1 MPAHEKTPKVASGK
15 KTADLDTIRGEVEE
29 GRQEDRMTILKI
41 EKEDMLN
48 RDIKSYENNIQ
59 IIGMKFDIKEAQKRD
74 DDGRT
79 AWRKQILDFLV
90 TSKIVSAS
98 KVFHQSG
105 ANKGKELRGILRDAH
120 PLRQQDNAAIVVAFT
135 ENWFANQIKNRIKGK
150 GLNLEAGVKVHPHY
164 PPIIDALKNEA
175 MRERRRL
182 LEIDGSNSTRKIIC
196 ATPMKKP
203 WVQLIE
209 VVEGRRVSLPFPVED
224 GRLVDPAA
232 TLARL
237 ALEGK
242 EYKLLKYVIASER
255 ASIPK
260 NLIIEATPMRADG
273 PNQKDEGMELK
284 N

>member
-1 MPAHEKTPKVASGK
+1 MPAEKTPKAPSSK
-15 KTADLDTIRGEVEE
+15 KTGDIDTIRSEVEQ
-29 GRQEDRMTILKI
+29 GRQEDRMTVLKI
-41 EKEDMLN
+41 EKEDLLN
-48 RDIKSYENNIQ
+48 RDIKSYENNIK
-59 IIGMKFDIKEAQKRD
+59 IIGMKFEIRDAQKRD

-79 AWRKQILDFLV
+79 AWRKKILVFLV
-90 TSKIVSAS
+90 TSKIVAAS
-98 KVFHQSG
+98 KVFHQFG

-120 PLRQQDNAAIVVAFT
+120 PLRQHDNVAIVVAFT
-135 ENWFANQIKNRIKGK
+135 ESWFANQIKNRIKGK
-150 GLNLEAGVKVHPHY
+150 GLNLEAGVRVHPHY

-182 LEIDGSNSTRKIIC
+182 LDVDGTGTRKIIC

-209 VVEGRRVSLPFPVED
+209 VVEGRRISLPFPVED
-224 GRLVDPAA
+224 GRLADPAA

-242 EYKLLKYVIASER
+242 EYKLLKYVNVTER

-260 NLIIEATPMRADG
+260 NLVIEATPMRADVPG
-273 PNQKDEGMELK
+273 ENGEEMELEG
-284 N
+284 